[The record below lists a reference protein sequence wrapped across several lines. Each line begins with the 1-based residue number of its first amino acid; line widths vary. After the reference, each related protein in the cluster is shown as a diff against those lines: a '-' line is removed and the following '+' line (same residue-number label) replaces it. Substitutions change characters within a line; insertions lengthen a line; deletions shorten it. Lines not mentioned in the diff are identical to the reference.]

1 VPSTPTAPPDRPR
14 RLDTATS
21 TQRLTRLLADA
32 RRRGDHDLA
41 AVAGSFLET
50 SRARDAVRTVEQQR
64 INATFGVTTH
74 A

>member
-1 VPSTPTAPPDRPR
+1 MPSTPTAPPDRPR
-14 RLDTATS
+14 RIDTASS

-41 AVAGSFLET
+41 AVTSSFLAT
-50 SRARDAVRTVEQQR
+50 SRARDAVRAVEQQH
-64 INATFGVTTH
+64 IHATFGVTH